1 MTGAP
6 EDLQACVERLLQ
18 SDAFRN
24 APASR
29 RLLRYLADQTLAGHA
44 DQLKE
49 YTIGVDAFG
58 KGEDYDPRKDSA
70 VRIQIGRLRQKLNE
84 YYDSEGRQDAVVL
97 ELPKGRMRLHLVAAV
112 DAIAPAEL
120 PEVEPEPESVPRWK
134 TWSSLV
140 AIVLVAG
147 LAALAWDDLR
157 LRRAESRGP
166 KQTWSTDLDEL
177 WRPFLTAGKQLV
189 VSVGDP
195 LFVQFEDKTLFRD
208 PAVDN
213 WEDLRQSVR
222 VKSTAGESRPVHYY
236 AAIGEVHAA
245 FLLGQRLAPWQ
256 PSISIV
262 QASQLLWQQM
272 AASNVL
278 LLGPPRI
285 FVDRLGSLPVSLEII
300 ESPEGFRVV
309 HPNAGEES
317 LYPYR
322 NSAGFFS
329 EDGAAAV
336 LVTHAPGPAGNT
348 DMQSF
353 AGNST
358 FGRLGAIDAFT
369 DAGFARTLVAKMR
382 GSNGVIPK
390 YYQVLLQVRYKG
402 GVPTET
408 SYVLHRELKRRE

>member
-1 MTGAP
+1 MTGAQ

-58 KGEDYDPRKDSA
+58 KGEDYDPRKDST
-70 VRIQIGRLRQKLNE
+70 VRIQIGRLRQKLIE
-84 YYDSEGRQDAVVL
+84 YYGSEGKQDAFVL
-97 ELPKGRMRLHLVAAV
+97 ELPKGRMRLHLVAALEAMAAV
-112 DAIAPAEL
+112 DL
-120 PEVEPEPESVPRWK
+120 PEPESVLQWK
-134 TWSSLV
+134 IWSGLA
-140 AIVLVAG
+140 AIVLVT
-147 LAALAWDDLR
+147 ALALLVWDDLR
-157 LRRAESRGP
+157 LRRAESRSP
-166 KQTWSTDLDEL
+166 KQIWSTDLDEL

-245 FLLGQRLAPWQ
+245 FLLGQRLAPRQ

-285 FVDRLGSLPVSLEII
+285 FVDRIGSLPVSLEII

-309 HPNAGEES
+309 HPNAGEGS

-382 GSNGVIPK
+382 GPNGVIPR

>member
-1 MTGAP
+1 MTGAQV
-6 EDLQACVERLLQ
+6 DLQDCTERLLQ

-58 KGEDYDPRKDSA
+58 KGEDYDPRKDST
-70 VRIQIGRLRQKLNE
+70 VRIQIGRLRQKLIE
-84 YYDSEGRQDAVVL
+84 YYGGEGKNDGWVL
-97 ELPKGRMRLHLVAAV
+97 ELPKGRMRLHLVASV
-112 DAIAPAEL
+112 DAMAPAEL
-120 PEVEPEPESVPRWK
+120 ADAEMTPRWK
-134 TWSSLV
+134 TWPAL
-140 AIVLVAG
+140 AALMLVAG
-147 LAALAWDDLR
+147 LGLLAWDDLR
-157 LRRAESRGP
+157 LRRAGLPSS
-166 KQTWSTDLDEL
+166 KQSWSSDLEEL
-177 WRPFLTAGKQLV
+177 WQPFLSSGKQLV

-208 PAVDN
+208 PAIDK
-213 WEDLRQSVR
+213 WEDLRQAVR
-222 VKSTAGESRPVHYY
+222 VTAKPGESRPVHYY

-245 FLLGQRLAPWQ
+245 FLLGQRLAPRQ

-285 FVDRLGSLPVSLEII
+285 FVDRIGSLPVSLEII

-309 HPNAGEES
+309 HPNAGQES

-329 EDGAAAV
+329 DDGAAAV

-353 AGNST
+353 ASNST